1 MIDGHMNSLFSII
14 RKADIVLLIVLALF
28 GAGLAVP
35 AMMWKG
41 SGSTVKITVDGKLFG
56 TYSLSDD
63 QTVEISRN
71 GRANVVRIE
80 DGKVLMESAS
90 CRNQV
95 CVHTGR
101 ISHPG
106 QSIVCL
112 PNRVSVT
119 IEGKEGSGYDA
130 VSGK

>member
-1 MIDGHMNSLFSII
+1 MRGILGII
-14 RKADIVLLIVLALF
+14 KKADIVLLVVLILF
-28 GAGLAVP
+28 GAALSVP
-35 AMMWKG
+35 AALWKG
-41 SGSTVKITVDGKLFG
+41 SGSTAKITVNGRLFG
-56 TYSLSDD
+56 TYNLNDD
-63 QTVEISRN
+63 QTVEIKQDGKTN
-71 GRANVVRIE
+71 IVRIE

-90 CRNQV
+90 CKNQV

-101 ISHPG
+101 ISHAG

-119 IEGKEGSGYDA
+119 IEGKEAGGYDA

>member
-1 MIDGHMNSLFSII
+1 MRRPGSVV
-14 RKADIVLLIVLALF
+14 RKADIILLAVLVLF
-28 GAGLAVP
+28 GAALSVP
-35 AMMWKG
+35 ALLWRG
-41 SGSTVKITVDGKLFG
+41 SGTDVKVTVDGKLYG
-56 TYSLSDD
+56 TYDLSED
-63 QTVEISRN
+63 QTVEIARS
-71 GRANVVRIE
+71 GHTNVIRIE
-80 DGKVLMESAS
+80 GGKVFMESAS

-101 ISHPG
+101 ISHSG

-119 IEGKEGSGYDA
+119 IEGKEGNEYDA

>member
-1 MIDGHMNSLFSII
+1 MIGRHMKGIFGII
-14 RKADIVLLIVLALF
+14 KKADIVLFIVLVLF

-35 AMMWKG
+35 AALWKNPG
-41 SGSTVKITVDGKLFG
+41 SVVKITVNGKLFG
-56 TYSLSDD
+56 SYRLDDD
-63 QTVEISRN
+63 QTVEIERDGKTN
-71 GRANVVRIE
+71 IVRIE
-80 DGKVLMESAS
+80 GGKVWMESAS
-90 CRNQV
+90 CKNQV

-101 ISHPG
+101 ISRSQ

-112 PNRVSVT
+112 PNRVSVM

>member
-1 MIDGHMNSLFSII
+1 MRGILGII
-14 RKADIVLLIVLALF
+14 KKADIVLLVVLILF
-28 GAGLAVP
+28 GAVLSVP
-35 AMMWKG
+35 TALWKG
-41 SGSTVKITVDGKLFG
+41 SGSTAKITVNGKLFG
-56 TYSLSDD
+56 TYDLHDD
-63 QTVEISRN
+63 QTVEIKQDGKTN
-71 GRANVVRIE
+71 IVRIE

-90 CRNQV
+90 CKNQV

-101 ISHPG
+101 ISHAG

-119 IEGKEGSGYDA
+119 IEGKEAAGYDA

>member
-1 MIDGHMNSLFSII
+1 MRGILGII
-14 RKADIVLLIVLALF
+14 KKADIVLLVVLILF
-28 GAGLAVP
+28 GAVLSVP
-35 AMMWKG
+35 AALWKG
-41 SGSTVKITVDGKLFG
+41 SGSTAKITVNGKLFG
-56 TYSLSDD
+56 TYDLNDD
-63 QTVEISRN
+63 QTIEIKKDGKTN
-71 GRANVVRIE
+71 IVRIE

-90 CRNQV
+90 CKNQV

-101 ISHPG
+101 ISHAG

-119 IEGKEGSGYDA
+119 IEGKEAAGYDA